1 MLKGKVFD
9 IQRYSVHDGRGIR
22 TIVFLKGCTMRCKWC
37 SNPESQKFET
47 EEMVVN
53 NQTRVVGK
61 DMTVEE
67 VMEIVDKDRA
77 YYRRTKGG
85 LTLSGGECLNQP
97 EFSQALLMASKQ
109 SMITTAIESMA
120 AVKYDI
126 IEAILPYLDQ
136 FLMDIKHINS
146 EKHKL
151 YTGVANELIL
161 ENARKVAQS
170 NMTELSIR
178 IPVIP
183 GFNDHPDEIKDIAC
197 FAKDIGNV
205 SCIHLLPYH
214 RLGQDKYEGLGRKYP
229 MTDILPPSS
238 EKIKGLKA
246 VVESNCDIECKIG
259 G

>member
-1 MLKGKVFD
+1 MNGKVFD
-9 IQRYSVHDGRGIR
+9 IQRYSIHDGRGIR
-22 TIVFLKGCTMRCKWC
+22 TIVFLKGCTMSCRWC
-37 SNPESQKFET
+37 SNPESQSFET
-47 EEMVVN
+47 QEMIVN

-67 VMEIVDKDRA
+67 VMDIVEKDRA

-97 EFSQALLMASKQ
+97 EFSKALIMAAKQ
-109 SMITTAIESMA
+109 NGISTAIESMA
-120 AVKYDI
+120 AVKYDK

-136 FLMDIKHINS
+136 FLMDIKHIDS
-146 EKHKL
+146 QKHKL
-151 YTGVANELIL
+151 YTGIGNELIL

-183 GFNDHPDEIKDIAC
+183 NFNDHPDEIKSIAC

-214 RLGQDKYEGLGRKYP
+214 RLGQDKYDGLGRKYL
-229 MTDILPPSS
+229 MADILPPSS
-238 EKIKGLKA
+238 EKMKELKSI
-246 VVESNCDIECKIG
+246 VEVTCDIECKIG